1 MWCERPVTKI
11 MLVLNSLFLLA
22 SFTSLGTAA
31 AVYKRGLY
39 LGWIGKYNAG
49 DEVVLHE
56 IQQKL
61 VLAAASHDP
70 PLAISLYPYLPTFP
84 CKQVVVDI
92 SYYDFLVLGGGSIL
106 TQDEYRCQLD
116 AARKAD
122 PPLPLFVGGSG
133 WDPRKTLKT
142 TMQGEELPFDD
153 NWSER
158 FQRTKSSLGGVRGPL
173 TMRALQ
179 RYAPHTKLT
188 ILGDAGLLLP
198 SNPPLRRL
206 EKEIIPT
213 GFVDYL
219 AIGYGKNEGATIY
232 HDNQNHALDNAFAS
246 FIYDAAVSYPLHPIV
261 LYSMDGNALESLHKL
276 YLVVRE
282 TLVKNQETGVAA
294 DRVFFIQQVLDPST
308 CARLFAHA
316 KATINYKLHGS
327 VMSAGVG
334 TPFVALAYHFKSLD
348 FAASLLTHE
357 DGGLSRNGKGY
368 PLNLTIATDDLEDD
382 YTLLLSALSYVLDPQ
397 NYNVLKGTLEHL
409 RGVVSDKWENAAR
422 EFIDTLV
429 E

>member
-1 MWCERPVTKI
+1 MPV
-11 MLVLNSLFLLA
+11 LHFLIILS
-22 SFTSLGTAA
+22 SFMSLGTAA
-31 AVYKRGLY
+31 IYKRGLY

-49 DEVVLHE
+49 DEVVLQE

-70 PLAISLYPYLPTFP
+70 PLAISLYPYLPTFL
-84 CKQVVVDI
+84 CEQVAVDI

-116 AARKAD
+116 AAREAN
-122 PPLPLFVGGSG
+122 PPLPMFVGGSG
-133 WDPRKTLKT
+133 WNPRNTLKT
-142 TMQGEELPFDD
+142 TMQEAETPFDD
-153 NWSER
+153 GWSER

-173 TMRALQ
+173 TMRAL
-179 RYAPHTKLT
+179 RKYAPHTKLT

-198 SNPPLRRL
+198 SDPPPRRL
-206 EKEIIPT
+206 EKEILPT
-213 GFVDYL
+213 SFADYL
-219 AIGYGKNEGATIY
+219 AIGYGANEGAAIY
-232 HDNQNHALDNAFAS
+232 HNNQNHALDNAFAS
-246 FIYDAAVSYPLHPIV
+246 FIYDAANIYPLHPIV

-282 TLVKNQETGVAA
+282 TLVRDHGTDVAS
-294 DRVFFIQQVLDPST
+294 DRIFFVRQVLDPST

-316 KATINYKLHGS
+316 KATVNYKLHGS

-348 FAASLLTHE
+348 FAASLLTRE

-368 PLNLTIATDDLEDD
+368 PFNLTIATDDLERD
-382 YTLLLSALSYVLDPQ
+382 YTLLLSALNYVLDPQ
-397 NYNVLKGTLEHL
+397 NYNELKGTLKHL
-409 RGVVSDKWENAAR
+409 RGIVSDKWENATR
-422 EFIDTLV
+422 EFIQSSWS
-429 E
+429 

>member
-1 MWCERPVTKI
+1 LSKMPV
-11 MLVLNSLFLLA
+11 LHFLIILS
-22 SFTSLGTAA
+22 SFMSLGTAA
-31 AVYKRGLY
+31 IYKRGLY

-49 DEVVLHE
+49 DEVVLQE

-70 PLAISLYPYLPTFP
+70 PLAISLYPYLPTFL
-84 CKQVVVDI
+84 CEQVAVDI

-116 AARKAD
+116 AAREAN
-122 PPLPLFVGGSG
+122 PPLPMFVGGSG
-133 WDPRKTLKT
+133 WNPRNTLKT
-142 TMQGEELPFDD
+142 TMQEAETPFDD
-153 NWSER
+153 GWSER

-173 TMRALQ
+173 TMRAL
-179 RYAPHTKLT
+179 RKYAPHTKLT

-198 SNPPLRRL
+198 SDPPPRRL
-206 EKEIIPT
+206 EKEILPT
-213 GFVDYL
+213 SFADYL
-219 AIGYGKNEGATIY
+219 AIGYGANEGAAIY
-232 HDNQNHALDNAFAS
+232 HNNQNHALDNAFAS
-246 FIYDAAVSYPLHPIV
+246 FIYDAANIYPLHPIV

-282 TLVKNQETGVAA
+282 TLVRDHGTDVAS
-294 DRVFFIQQVLDPST
+294 DRIFFVRQVLDPST

-316 KATINYKLHGS
+316 KATVNYKLHGS

-348 FAASLLTHE
+348 FAASLLTRE

-368 PLNLTIATDDLEDD
+368 PFNLTIATDDLERD
-382 YTLLLSALSYVLDPQ
+382 YTLLLSALNYVLDPQ
-397 NYNVLKGTLEHL
+397 NYNELKGTLKHL
-409 RGVVSDKWENAAR
+409 RGIVSDKWENATR
-422 EFIDTLV
+422 EFIQSSWS
-429 E
+429 